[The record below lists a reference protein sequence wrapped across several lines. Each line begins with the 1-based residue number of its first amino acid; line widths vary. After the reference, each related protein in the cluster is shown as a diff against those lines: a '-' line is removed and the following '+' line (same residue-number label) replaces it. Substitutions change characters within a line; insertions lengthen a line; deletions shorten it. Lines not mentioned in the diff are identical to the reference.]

1 MEVLPI
7 FTAEKSF
14 IDLFREFLL
23 GYKETELDDKDDD
36 TLFFNQKGKGFH
48 EIYFHNYFD
57 DMRHE
62 LSYNHSE
69 SEKSIIEKF
78 FEGKEIKS
86 FSIQYKDLEFLDKVF
101 RELKF
106 SLEEKKNVLQS
117 TLLVHPLK
125 GVTKFSDFS

>member
-23 GYKETELDDKDDD
+23 GYNETELDDEDDD
-36 TLFFNQKGKGFH
+36 TLFFNKKGKGFH

-57 DMRHE
+57 DTRHE
-62 LSYNHSE
+62 LSYNYSE

-78 FEGKEIKS
+78 FEGKEIRS
-86 FSIQYKDLEFLDKVF
+86 FSIQYKDLEFLDMVF
-101 RELKF
+101 RDLKF
-106 SLEEKKNVLQS
+106 LLKEKKNVLQF

-125 GVTKFSDFS
+125 GVAKFSDF